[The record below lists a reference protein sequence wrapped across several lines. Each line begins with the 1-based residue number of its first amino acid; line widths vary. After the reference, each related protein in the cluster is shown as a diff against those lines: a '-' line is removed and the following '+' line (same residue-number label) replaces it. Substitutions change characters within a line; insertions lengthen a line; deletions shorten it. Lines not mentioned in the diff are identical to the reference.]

1 MDDLKKAGLYS
12 VPITL
17 IILIVVFGAL
27 VAAGIPLLLALTA
40 VLATFGLWAIP
51 SHIWPSDE
59 SLYAMILLIGLAVG
73 VDYSMFYLKREREER
88 AAGRSPEQAL
98 EIAAATSGRSVLV
111 SGATVIIAMA
121 GLLFAGEGFAP
132 FGVATMLVVAVAMIG
147 SLTVLPAVLSK
158 LGDNVERLRVPF
170 VHRRRRNDEE
180 GRVWGAIVD
189 RVLRR
194 PALSAALSAG
204 LLLLI
209 AAPALTLHT
218 AEPGIDTYPQALGV
232 MKTYNRLQAAFP
244 GTEIPA
250 NVVVKAA
257 DVNSTEIRNAIGE
270 LERRAVATGLMQQ
283 PIIVDV
289 NEAGTVA
296 NVAVPI
302 AGKGNDGP
310 SNAALAALRDEIV
323 PATIGAVPDTEVAV
337 GGFAAESKDFND
349 YMKSVVWFVFAFV
362 LGFAFLILLFAFR
375 SLVIAAKAIVLNLLS
390 VAAAYGILVLVFQH
404 GWGKQLLGFESTGGI
419 VPFLPIFLFVI
430 LFGLSMDYHVFILS
444 RIREAYDQGM
454 STEQAVSHG
463 IKTTAGVITSA
474 ALVMVCVFSVFG
486 VLSFMLFK
494 QIGVGLAAAIL
505 IDATIVRAVLLP
517 ATMKLLGDWNWYL
530 PSWLEWLPH
539 LEHGGSRR
547 ASRGSAG
554 CRADRL
560 GHRSVRPPRAAA
572 APPREDASWRSHRHT
587 TPSAARPAPAS
598 WLLSVPNPDSSCSAP
613 VSSHSTSSTTTSSS
627 RIRAPPRATIWSA
640 ASCRLPCSSLPPSL
654 YGRLRAGARGD
665 DRAPARLL
673 RRARRHGGRLLH
685 ASGRSVG
692 RRLHGSA
699 VGTRGPPAARCRDRH
714 AVDVAARGRS
724 AVVAVRPA
732 SPVRRRDGGP
742 RGGGPHPLRD
752 RLRASRMPCAPRC
765 RGPNSGPPTR
775 TSSSRRATA

>member
-1 MDDLKKAGLYS
+1 MNVRSPLHPENAGQISADGRSALVEFQIRGDADLAVEKIDPILLGIAEAQAAHPQLFIGTFGDASVDQELEGAFMDDLKKAGLYS

-51 SHIWPSDE
+51 SQIWPSDE
-59 SLYAMILLIGLAVG
+59 SLYAMMLLIGLAVG

-88 AAGRSPEQAL
+88 AAGRSPEEAL

-121 GLLFAGEGFAP
+121 GMLFAGDGFAP
-132 FGVATMLVVAVAMIG
+132 FGVATMIVVAVAVIG
-147 SLTVLPAVLSK
+147 SLTVLPAVCPSSATTSS
-158 LGDNVERLRVPF
+158 GCAFPF
-170 VHRRRRNDEE
+170 VHRLRRNDEE

-194 PALSAALSAG
+194 PLLSAVLSAG

-209 AAPALTLHT
+209 AAPALKLHT

-250 NVVVKAA
+250 NVVVEGRGRQLG
-257 DVNSTEIRNAIGE
+257 TQIRNAIGE

-362 LGFAFLILLFAFR
+362 LGFAFLLLLFAFR

-444 RIREAYDQGM
+444 RIREAYDRGA
-454 STEQAVSHG
+454 TTDEAVSHG

-486 VLSFMLFK
+486 VLSFMIFK

-505 IDATIVRAVLLP
+505 IDATIVRAILLP
-517 ATMKLLGDWNWYL
+517 ASMKLLGDWNWYL

-539 LEHGGSRR
+539 LEHGAVGR
-547 ASRGSAG
+547 A
-554 CRADRL
+554 
-560 GHRSVRPPRAAA
+560 RSK
-572 APPREDASWRSHRHT
+572 AP
-587 TPSAARPAPAS
+587 PAPA
-598 WLLSVPNPDSSCSAP
+598 PSA
-613 VSSHSTSSTTTSSS
+613 
-627 RIRAPPRATIWSA
+627 
-640 ASCRLPCSSLPPSL
+640 
-654 YGRLRAGARGD
+654 
-665 DRAPARLL
+665 
-673 RRARRHGGRLLH
+673 
-685 ASGRSVG
+685 
-692 RRLHGSA
+692 
-699 VGTRGPPAARCRDRH
+699 
-714 AVDVAARGRS
+714 
-724 AVVAVRPA
+724 
-732 SPVRRRDGGP
+732 
-742 RGGGPHPLRD
+742 
-752 RLRASRMPCAPRC
+752 
-765 RGPNSGPPTR
+765 
-775 TSSSRRATA
+775 

>member
-1 MDDLKKAGLYS
+1 MKTRVIQNDPDEPGQQDARDAAAAEPKPMTNLAGRMGRWSAHHRKIAIFGWFAFVFVSFAVGMFVIGAKQATDVSGPGESGRALAILDEGFKQPAGESVLIQSDSLKAGDPAFEAAIRAVLGSLAGQAAVMNVRSPLNPENRGQISADGRSALVEFQIRGDADLAIEKIDPILLGIAGAQAAHPQFFIGTFGDASVDQELEGAFMDDLKKAGLYS

-51 SHIWPSDE
+51 SQIWPSDE

-98 EIAAATSGRSVLV
+98 EIAASTSGRSVLV

-132 FGVATMLVVAVAMIG
+132 FGVATMIVVAVAMVG

-170 VHRRRRNDEE
+170 VHRRRRTRRGSGL
-180 GRVWGAIVD
+180 GRD
-189 RVLRR
+189 RRPRPAPTVALGRPLRR
-194 PALSAALSAG
+194 ATAAHRGA
-204 LLLLI
+204 
-209 AAPALTLHT
+209 
-218 AEPGIDTYPQALGV
+218 
-232 MKTYNRLQAAFP
+232 
-244 GTEIPA
+244 GTEAPHRRARYRHVPA
-250 NVVVKAA
+250 VTRRDEDVQPAPGGVPRHRDPGQRRRRGSGRQLDRDQERDRRARATRGRDRADAAA
-257 DVNSTEIRNAIGE
+257 DH
-270 LERRAVATGLMQQ
+270 RRRQR
-283 PIIVDV
+283 
-289 NEAGTVA
+289 AGTVA

-362 LGFAFLILLFAFR
+362 LGFAFLLLLFAFR

-444 RIREAYDQGM
+444 RIREAYDGGA
-454 STEQAVSHG
+454 TTDEAVSHG

-486 VLSFMLFK
+486 VLSFMIFK

-505 IDATIVRAVLLP
+505 IDATIVRAILLP
-517 ATMKLLGDWNWYL
+517 ASMKLLGDWNWYL

-539 LEHGGSRR
+539 LEHGGS
-547 ASRGSAG
+547 
-554 CRADRL
+554 
-560 GHRSVRPPRAAA
+560 VEPVE
-572 APPREDASWRSHRHT
+572 AP
-587 TPSAARPAPAS
+587 PAPA
-598 WLLSVPNPDSSCSAP
+598 PSA
-613 VSSHSTSSTTTSSS
+613 
-627 RIRAPPRATIWSA
+627 
-640 ASCRLPCSSLPPSL
+640 
-654 YGRLRAGARGD
+654 
-665 DRAPARLL
+665 
-673 RRARRHGGRLLH
+673 
-685 ASGRSVG
+685 
-692 RRLHGSA
+692 
-699 VGTRGPPAARCRDRH
+699 
-714 AVDVAARGRS
+714 
-724 AVVAVRPA
+724 
-732 SPVRRRDGGP
+732 
-742 RGGGPHPLRD
+742 
-752 RLRASRMPCAPRC
+752 
-765 RGPNSGPPTR
+765 
-775 TSSSRRATA
+775 